1 MSILTKPTG
10 DKSPASSPQSPV
22 KLNARNLLALLSD
35 GQRSDGQPQ
44 SWKSIIAALG
54 VKAPHEIKR
63 ARQLLKGLIRQGEIT
78 ELDGRHY
85 ALAKA
90 LATKQRSREAA
101 APQLPESESLNASG
115 QAKARDEAQDE
126 LQGEVKGYGGKLT
139 VDGLP
144 IVSSQDRRRDI
155 PGARLGDTV
164 VYRRVQDNSGQG
176 AMVLSISQRSS
187 LPVVG
192 ILKQRG
198 RHPHVEPI
206 ARSFEGRI
214 ALPEGTGSAVQ
225 GDAVPSFASIPRQ

>member
-1 MSILTKPTG
+1 ME
-10 DKSPASSPQSPV
+10 
-22 KLNARNLLALLSD
+22 
-35 GQRSDGQPQ
+35 PQ
-44 SWKSIIAALG
+44 SWKSIISALG

-85 ALAKA
+85 VLAKST
-90 LATKQRSREAA
+90 ATKQRSHEAA
-101 APQLPESESLNASG
+101 APQLSVSESLNAYG
-115 QAKARDEAQDE
+115 QGKACDEAQDE
-126 LQGEVKGYGGKLT
+126 LQGGVKGYGGKLT

-144 IVSSQDRRRDI
+144 IVRSQDRRRDI
-155 PGARLGDTV
+155 PSARLGDKV
-164 VYRRVQDNSGQG
+164 VYRRVKHDSGQG

-206 ARSFEGRI
+206 ARSFEGESRFQRERAAPCRATRC
-214 ALPEGTGSAVQ
+214 ALRL
-225 GDAVPSFASIPRQ
+225 SIMIVLVRLAEFWM